1 MTDST
6 AQTFRKKQKTGKMLT
21 LILLIYG
28 LTVTILAFLTG
39 ATETVSWLNWL
50 APFTIASIPFHYWFN
65 PAFVF
70 IPMAVLALAGWM
82 MIHLG
87 RLFGREV
94 IIGCMVVYLALN
106 LFFTPFYL
114 LLGSASWQVG
124 IVGSILGL
132 SLCGT
137 IYPVLVLL
145 ALHRWNPR
153 RK

>member
-1 MTDST
+1 MTDYAEQS
-6 AQTFRKKQKTGKMLT
+6 FRKKQKSGKLLT
-21 LILLIYG
+21 LLLLLYG
-28 LTVTILAFLTG
+28 LAVTLLVFLTG
-39 ATETVSWLNWL
+39 AAKIVNWLRWL
-50 APFTIASIPFHYWFN
+50 APFTIAGMPLQYWFN
-65 PAFVF
+65 PAILF
-70 IPMAVLALAGWM
+70 IPLAALALCGWLL
-82 MIHLG
+82 IHLG
-87 RLFGREV
+87 RLFGREI

-124 IVGSILGL
+124 IVGTILGL

>member
-6 AQTFRKKQKTGKMLT
+6 VQTFRKKQKTGKLLT

-28 LTVTILAFLTG
+28 LAVTILAFLTG

-50 APFTIASIPFHYWFN
+50 APFTIASIPIHYWFN

-70 IPMAVLALAGWM
+70 IPVAVLALAGWM

-124 IVGSILGL
+124 IVGTILGL